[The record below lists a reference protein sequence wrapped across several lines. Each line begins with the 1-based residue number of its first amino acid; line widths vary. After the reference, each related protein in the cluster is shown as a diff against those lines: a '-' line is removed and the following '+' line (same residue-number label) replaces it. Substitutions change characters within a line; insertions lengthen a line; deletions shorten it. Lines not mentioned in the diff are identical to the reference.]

1 MFHRESEGE
10 PLARQRD
17 VNTNQGVVA
26 IDRAGGEVVRVAI
39 QRMGDRHRL
48 TIDSGSS
55 DLPQIGFA
63 PWGQSLVRCR
73 GVDELPGDELVRV
86 LGILGDGELPERV
99 PAWRRGCGAL
109 PAGSSGRT
117 ALLTAWMP
125 GTDAIDQAEDA
136 RFTTAPAAL
145 GMAVSLSEGCA
156 FAADAKQGVLIVAA
170 HGPEGVLVR
179 SLREASDVVS
189 SDSHVEQRLL
199 EAATAVGLHE
209 DEARTALRASHEP
222 MRGRRIGWSSD
233 IGEGLS
239 KKVDGW
245 PSDAREAAKVLLP
258 TCAGLLAVSADPAV
272 RALASLRQDEPEA
285 RASTGERMNVWLASR
300 RNVAIACGVC
310 LLVLLF
316 TPLLGAKVR
325 EAMLSGRVARAEM
338 LREQYEADAR
348 RAAIYGQL
356 NDRVWPM
363 TKMLAEVSAAAPVH
377 VVLESVRMD
386 SNAQIDIEGFVQVAP
401 GGPTLE
407 GPPETLLTRYETAL
421 NELGTLGSVTVVRRE
436 IVGDSVEFQIS
447 ASVRNAI
454 ARGNMPRDF
463 AEMPLAEVLYGE
475 GASNTT
481 TPVVAAASTP
491 TGRSRPSSSPG
502 GRASEE
508 RAERDSAIESGR
520 ASSGDR
526 RPSGDG
532 GPASEDGVPT
542 PITDAQIAELDR
554 SELLNQ
560 WRIRNSASRDESNDA
575 ETRARLREEAEKLIS
590 RYREVGSGG

>member
-1 MFHRESEGE
+1 M
-10 PLARQRD
+10 
-17 VNTNQGVVA
+17 NTNQGVVA
-26 IDRAGGEVVRVAI
+26 IDHAGGEVVRVAI
-39 QRMGDRHRL
+39 ERMGDRCRL
-48 TIDSGSS
+48 TTEAGTSN
-55 DLPQIGFA
+55 LPRVGIA

-109 PAGSSGRT
+109 PVGGNGRT

-125 GTDAIDQAEDA
+125 GTDAIDEAEDA
-136 RFTTAPAAL
+136 RFATAPAAL
-145 GMAVSLSEGCA
+145 GLAVSLAEGCA

-179 SLREASDVVS
+179 SLRESSDVVS

-199 EAATAVGLHE
+199 EAASAVGLHE
-209 DEARTALRASHEP
+209 DEARSALHASHEP
-222 MRGRRIGWSSD
+222 MRGRRIGWSGG
-233 IGEGLS
+233 IGERLAR
-239 KKVDGW
+239 KIEGW
-245 PSDAREAAKVLLP
+245 PSEPREAAKVLLP
-258 TCAGLLAVSADPAV
+258 ACAGMLAVSTDPAV
-272 RALASLRQDEPEA
+272 RALASLRLNEPAA

-310 LLVLLF
+310 VLVLLF

-325 EAMLSGRVARAEM
+325 EAMLSARVARAET

-356 NDRVWPM
+356 NERVWPM
-363 TKMLAEVSAAAPVH
+363 TKMLAEVSGAAPVH

-407 GPPETLLTRYETAL
+407 GPPETLVTRYEAAL

-436 IVGDSVEFQIS
+436 VVGESVEFQIS
-447 ASVRNAI
+447 ARVRDAI
-454 ARGNMPRDF
+454 ARASMPRDF

-481 TPVVAAASTP
+481 TPVVAAASRP
-491 TGRSRPSSSPG
+491 MGRSRPSSGSS
-502 GRASEE
+502 GRGSEE

-526 RPSGDG
+526 RPSGES

-575 ETRARLREEAEKLIS
+575 ETRARLKEEADKLIA